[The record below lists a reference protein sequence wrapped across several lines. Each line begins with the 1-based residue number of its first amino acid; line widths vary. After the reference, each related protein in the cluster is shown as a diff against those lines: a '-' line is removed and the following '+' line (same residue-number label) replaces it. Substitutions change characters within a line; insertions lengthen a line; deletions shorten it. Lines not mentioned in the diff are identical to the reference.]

1 MFRAIIKNAG
11 LEDQSTIF
19 ILEIC
24 FSYQEI
30 QVSRPS
36 VNSVTQSTISMRNG
50 LPLHPSVKQRDTR
63 DALQRGRRRG
73 AGGGGAGCSRRRS
86 RARGRSESS
95 AEEHSPAESFGPQ
108 TKGPVP
114 TGGAIGAGEALGRTE
129 EAAAEPSAPG
139 QHGGRD
145 TKSRSL
151 NCCSHRAEEQGA
163 QLSQPRCLHG
173 TLPATEGGET
183 PTTPGVRGAQPALG
197 WMATVDLNTVN
208 VNNNHHFRDRCLK
221 IQDFSNSGITEW
233 LATL

>member
-1 MFRAIIKNAG
+1 MFQLSGDTGIKAKC
-11 LEDQSTIF
+11 Q
-19 ILEIC
+19 
-24 FSYQEI
+24 FSYTKHYFHEKWAAATSQCKAK
-30 QVSRPS
+30 
-36 VNSVTQSTISMRNG
+36 G
-50 LPLHPSVKQRDTR
+50 HQRCAAAR
-63 DALQRGRRRG
+63 EAARRRR
-73 AGGGGAGCSRRRS
+73 GGAGCSRRRS

-139 QHGGRD
+139 QYGGRD

-163 QLSQPRCLHG
+163 RLSQPRCLHG

-183 PTTPGVRGAQPALG
+183 PTTPGLRGAQPALG